1 MKRAPYLSPSIQRVG
16 SEPCNP
22 FRLGSTPCCT
32 EIDGVAVSRLVG
44 EHGSPLFVFSEAT
57 LRAKYREAHRAFARR
72 YPDVQFA
79 WSYKTNY
86 LNAICRVFHQEGAI
100 AEVVSE
106 FEYEKARQNGIPG
119 HDIIFNGPYKNRE
132 ILERAANEGAMIQ
145 VDNLD
150 ELLLLGEIAAQPE
163 RTEPIAVAL
172 RVHLDTGT
180 HAIWSKFGFNA
191 DNQEALRVVRR
202 LLQMPG
208 LKLQGFH
215 AHIGTFILDP
225 DAYRKS
231 ATMLV
236 RLALEAERLGAGPIR
251 YLNLGGGFASR
262 ARLHYQYLSPEQTTP
277 SFDRY
282 AEAICDTITQ
292 AWPAGRPLPRL
303 YLEAGYLISSVVAVK
318 RRPLAAAPTLNGV
331 LAAYGKGAA
340 AVSPAPTYETDRP
353 ALVIDA
359 GVNLLYT
366 TAWYQPSILPAKRC
380 ADLPAPTTVYG
391 CLCMNIDV
399 IREETPLPGLTTG
412 DQVVL
417 HPVGAYNITQSMQF
431 ITYRP
436 AVVMIG
442 LDGTVHVIRRRENLD
457 YVQKLE
463 VVPKHLATKP
473 APDET
478 HEDDFVFVID
488 PGGESR
494 DDSETLMPEQ
504 AAELESK
511 VIARIELHDPNR
523 NGNSHPLRQRS
534 QL

>member
-1 MKRAPYLSPSIQRVG
+1 MNRSPYLAPVIQRVG

-22 FRLGSTPCCT
+22 FRLGSAPSCS
-32 EIDGVAVSRLVG
+32 EIDGVAVAHLTR

-57 LRAKYREAHRAFARR
+57 LRAKYREAHRAFSRR
-72 YPDVQFA
+72 YPDLQFA

-86 LNAICRVFHQEGAI
+86 LNAICRVFHEEGAI

-106 FEYEKARQNGIPG
+106 FEYDKARQNGLPG
-119 HDIIFNGPYKNRE
+119 HDIIFNGPLKSRE

-150 ELLLLGEIAAQPE
+150 ELLLLGEIASQPD
-163 RTEPIAVAL
+163 RTKPIAIAL

-180 HAIWSKFGFNA
+180 HAVWSKFGFNA
-191 DNQEALRVVRR
+191 DNGEALRVVRR

-231 ATMLV
+231 SAMLV
-236 RLALEAERLGAGPIR
+236 RLALEAERLGAEPIR
-251 YLNLGGGFASR
+251 YLNVGGGFASR
-262 ARLHYQYLSPEQTTP
+262 ARLHYQYLSPEQATP

-303 YLEAGYLISSVVAVK
+303 YLETGRALVDEAGYLISTVVAVK
-318 RRPLAAAPTLNGV
+318 RRPTASAPALNGV
-331 LAAYGKGAA
+331 LAAYGKGALGA
-340 AVSPAPTYETDRP
+340 APAHESDRP

-359 GVNLLYT
+359 GINLLYT
-366 TAWYQPSILPAKRC
+366 TAWYLPTILPAKAC
-380 ADLPAPTTVYG
+380 VDIPAPTTIYG

-399 IREETPLPGLTTG
+399 IREEAPLPGLTTG

-442 LDGTVHVIRRRENLD
+442 LDGKVHVIRRRENLN
-457 YVQKLE
+457 YVQELE
-463 VVPKHLATKP
+463 EMPEHLAPHGLKLLSRMDEP
-473 APDET
+473 ARGLNG
-478 HEDDFVFVID
+478 HRND
-488 PGGESR
+488 PAGLNGRSSR
-494 DDSETLMPEQ
+494 
-504 AAELESK
+504 
-511 VIARIELHDPNR
+511 
-523 NGNSHPLRQRS
+523 
-534 QL
+534 

>member
-1 MKRAPYLSPSIQRVG
+1 MNRSPYLSPAIQRVG

-22 FRLGSTPCCT
+22 FRLGSAPRCS
-32 EIDGVAVSRLVG
+32 EIDGVPVTRLVRD
-44 EHGSPLFVFSEAT
+44 HGSPLFVFSEAT
-57 LRAKYREAHRAFARR
+57 LRSKYREAHRAFSRR

-86 LNAICRVFHQEGAI
+86 LNAICRVFHEEGAI

-106 FEYEKARQNGIPG
+106 FEYDKARQNGIPG
-119 HDIIFNGPYKNRE
+119 HDIIFNGPLKGRE

-150 ELLLLGEIAAQPE
+150 ELLLLGEIASQPN
-163 RTEPIAVAL
+163 RAKPIAIAL

-180 HAIWSKFGFNA
+180 HAVWSKFGFNA
-191 DNQEALRVVRR
+191 DNGEALRVVRR
-202 LLQMPG
+202 VLQMPG

-231 ATMLV
+231 SALLV
-236 RLALEAERLGAGPIR
+236 QLALEAERLGAEPIR
-251 YLNLGGGFASR
+251 YLNVGGGFSSR
-262 ARLHYQYLSPEQTTP
+262 ARLHYQYLSPEQVTP

-292 AWPAGRPLPRL
+292 AWPAGRTLPRL
-303 YLEAGYLISSVVAVK
+303 YLETGRALVDEAGYLISTVVAVK
-318 RRPLAAAPTLNGV
+318 RRPAATAPSLNGI
-331 LAAYGKGAA
+331 LAAYGKGALGA
-340 AVSPAPTYETDRP
+340 ASAHEADRP

-359 GVNLLYT
+359 GINLLYT
-366 TAWYQPSILPAKRC
+366 TAWYLPSILPAKAC
-380 ADLPAPTTVYG
+380 VDIPAPTTIYG

-417 HPVGAYNITQSMQF
+417 HPVGAYNVTQSMQF

-436 AVVMIG
+436 AVVMVG
-442 LDGTVHVIRRRENLD
+442 LDGQVHLIRRRENLA
-457 YVQKLE
+457 YVQQLEEVPEHLSPHGIKL
-463 VVPKHLATKP
+463 LART
-473 APDET
+473 DEKSAGLNG
-478 HEDDFVFVID
+478 HKN
-488 PGGESR
+488 GGPV
-494 DDSETLMPEQ
+494 L
-504 AAELESK
+504 
-511 VIARIELHDPNR
+511 
-523 NGNSHPLRQRS
+523 NGRS
-534 QL
+534 SS

>member
-1 MKRAPYLSPSIQRVG
+1 MKLQPYLAPSIQRMG
-16 SEPCNP
+16 HEPCNP
-22 FRLGSTPCCT
+22 FRLGSTPRCS
-32 EIDGVAVSRLVG
+32 EIDGVSVSSLVE

-57 LRAKYREAHRAFARR
+57 LRARYREAHRAFTRR

-106 FEYEKARQNGIPG
+106 FEYDKARQNGIPG
-119 HDIIFNGPYKNRE
+119 HDIIFNGPGKGRE
-132 ILERAANEGAMIQ
+132 ILERAADEEAMIQ

-150 ELLLLGEIAAQPE
+150 ELLLLGEIAAQSG
-163 RTEPIAVAL
+163 RTKPIAIAL

-180 HAIWSKFGFNA
+180 HAVWSKFGFNA
-191 DNQEALRVVRR
+191 DNGEALRVVRR
-202 LLQMPG
+202 VLQMPG

-225 DAYRKS
+225 EAYRKS
-231 ATMLV
+231 ATVLV
-236 RLALEAERLGAGPIR
+236 QLALEAERLGAGPVR
-251 YLNLGGGFASR
+251 YLNMGGGFASR
-262 ARLHYQYLSPEQTTP
+262 SRLHYQYLSPEQVTP

-292 AWPAGRPLPRL
+292 AWPAGRPLPKL
-303 YLEAGYLISSVVAVK
+303 YLETGRALVDEAGYLISTVVAVK
-318 RRPLAAAPTLNGV
+318 RRPTSSSLPGV
-331 LAAYGKGAA
+331 LAAYGKAA
-340 AVSPAPTYETDRP
+340 PAQGSVHETDRP

-366 TAWYQPSILPAKRC
+366 TTWYQHSILPAKAC
-380 ADLPAPTTVYG
+380 VDLPAPTTVYG

-399 IREETPLPGLTTG
+399 IREETPLPSLTTG

-442 LDGTVHVIRRRENLD
+442 LDHKVHVIRRRENLS
-457 YVQKLE
+457 YVQQLE
-463 VVPKHLATKP
+463 KTPLHLAAKPVPKKSDSSPHPLKSEP
-473 APDET
+473 
-478 HEDDFVFVID
+478 FVYVID
-488 PGGESR
+488 PRSGEVQEPSLLAAAFNGGSR
-494 DDSETLMPEQ
+494 
-504 AAELESK
+504 
-511 VIARIELHDPNR
+511 R
-523 NGNSHPLRQRS
+523 
-534 QL
+534 

>member
-1 MKRAPYLSPSIQRVG
+1 MNRSPYLSPAIQRVG

-22 FRLGSTPCCT
+22 FRLGSAPRCS
-32 EIDGVAVSRLVG
+32 EIDGVAVSQLVR

-57 LRAKYREAHRAFARR
+57 LRAKYREAHRAFSRR

-86 LNAICRVFHQEGAI
+86 LNAICRVFHEEGAI

-106 FEYEKARQNGIPG
+106 FEYDKARQNRIPG
-119 HDIIFNGPYKNRE
+119 HDIIFNGPLKSRE
-132 ILERAANEGAMIQ
+132 ILERAAKEGAMIQ

-150 ELLLLGEIAAQPE
+150 ELLLLGEIASQPGRE
-163 RTEPIAVAL
+163 KPIAIAL

-180 HAIWSKFGFNA
+180 HAVWSKFGFNA
-191 DNQEALRVVRR
+191 DNGEALRVVRR

-231 ATMLV
+231 SAVLV
-236 RLALEAERLGAGPIR
+236 KLALDAERLGAEPIR
-251 YLNLGGGFASR
+251 YLNVGGGFASR
-262 ARLHYQYLSPEQTTP
+262 ARLHYQYLSPEQATP

-303 YLEAGYLISSVVAVK
+303 YLETGRALVDEAGYLISTVVAVK
-318 RRPLAAAPTLNGV
+318 RRPMTPASSLNGV
-331 LAAYGKGAA
+331 LAAYGKGALGA
-340 AVSPAPTYETDRP
+340 APAHEADRP

-359 GVNLLYT
+359 GINLLYT
-366 TAWYQPSILPAKRC
+366 TAWYLPSILPAKAC
-380 ADLPAPTTVYG
+380 VDVPAPTTIYG

-399 IREETPLPGLTTG
+399 IREEAPLPGLTTG

-442 LDGTVHVIRRRENLD
+442 LDGTAHVIRRRENLD
-457 YVQKLE
+457 YVQELE
-463 VVPKHLATKP
+463 EVPEHLAPHGLKLVDKT
-473 APDET
+473 
-478 HEDDFVFVID
+478 DDKHTGLNGHGNVLK
-488 PGGESR
+488 ERSR
-494 DDSETLMPEQ
+494 
-504 AAELESK
+504 
-511 VIARIELHDPNR
+511 V
-523 NGNSHPLRQRS
+523 
-534 QL
+534 

>member
-1 MKRAPYLSPSIQRVG
+1 LAR
-16 SEPCNP
+16 
-22 FRLGSTPCCT
+22 
-32 EIDGVAVSRLVG
+32 
-44 EHGSPLFVFSEAT
+44 EHGSPLFVFSEAM
-57 LRAKYREAHRAFARR
+57 LRAKYREAHRAFSRR

-86 LNAICRVFHQEGAI
+86 LNAICRVFHEEGAI

-106 FEYEKARQNGIPG
+106 FEYDKARQNGIPG
-119 HDIIFNGPYKNRE
+119 HDIIFNGPLKSRE

-150 ELLLLGEIAAQPE
+150 ELLLLGEIASRPD
-163 RTEPIAVAL
+163 RSKPIAIAL
-172 RVHLDTGT
+172 RVYLNTGT
-180 HAIWSKFGFNA
+180 HAVWSKFGFNA
-191 DNQEALRVVRR
+191 DNGEALRAVRR

-231 ATMLV
+231 SAMLV
-236 RLALEAERLGAGPIR
+236 RLALEAERLGAEPIR
-251 YLNLGGGFASR
+251 YLNVGGGFASR
-262 ARLHYQYLSPEQTTP
+262 ARLHYQYLSPEQVTP

-303 YLEAGYLISSVVAVK
+303 YLETGRALVDEAGYLISTVVAVK
-318 RRPLAAAPTLNGV
+318 RRPIVGV
-331 LAAYGKGAA
+331 PLLSEVLTAYGKGTTALGAA
-340 AVSPAPTYETDRP
+340 PAHEADRP

-366 TAWYQPSILPAKRC
+366 TAWYLPSILPAKAC
-380 ADLPAPTTVYG
+380 VDVPAPTTIYG

-399 IREETPLPGLTTG
+399 IREEAPLPGLTTG

-442 LDGTVHVIRRRENLD
+442 LDGAVHVIRRRENLA
-457 YVQKLE
+457 YVQELEEVPEHLTQKL
-463 VVPKHLATKP
+463 VPKKTHSLPIRRPELNADRRSEGSVLLSFSEGKTNYDTMRHNGKRSHL
-473 APDET
+473 
-478 HEDDFVFVID
+478 
-488 PGGESR
+488 
-494 DDSETLMPEQ
+494 
-504 AAELESK
+504 
-511 VIARIELHDPNR
+511 
-523 NGNSHPLRQRS
+523 
-534 QL
+534 

>member
-1 MKRAPYLSPSIQRVG
+1 
-16 SEPCNP
+16 
-22 FRLGSTPCCT
+22 
-32 EIDGVAVSRLVG
+32 
-44 EHGSPLFVFSEAT
+44 
-57 LRAKYREAHRAFARR
+57 
-72 YPDVQFA
+72 
-79 WSYKTNY
+79 
-86 LNAICRVFHQEGAI
+86 VFHEEGAI

-106 FEYEKARQNGIPG
+106 FEYDKARQNGIPG
-119 HDIIFNGPYKNRE
+119 HDIIFNGPLKSRE

-150 ELLLLGEIAAQPE
+150 ELLLLGEIASQPG
-163 RTEPIAVAL
+163 RPKPIAIAL
-172 RVHLDTGT
+172 RVYLDTGT
-180 HAIWSKFGFNA
+180 HAVWSKFGFNA
-191 DNQEALRVVRR
+191 DNGEALRVVRR

-231 ATMLV
+231 SAMLV
-236 RLALEAERLGAGPIR
+236 HLALEAERLGAEPIR
-251 YLNLGGGFASR
+251 YLNVGGGFASR
-262 ARLHYQYLSPEQTTP
+262 ARLHYQYLSPEQATP

-303 YLEAGYLISSVVAVK
+303 YLETGRALVDEAGYLISTVVAVK
-318 RRPLAAAPTLNGV
+318 RRLMTPPPSLNGV

-340 AVSPAPTYETDRP
+340 ALGATPAHEADRP

-359 GVNLLYT
+359 GINLLYT
-366 TAWYQPSILPAKRC
+366 TAWYLPSILPAKAC
-380 ADLPAPTTVYG
+380 VDVPAPTTIYG

-399 IREETPLPGLTTG
+399 IREEAPLPGLTTG

-442 LDGTVHVIRRRENLD
+442 LDGAVHVIRRRENLE
-457 YVQKLE
+457 YVQELE
-463 VVPKHLATKP
+463 EVPEHLAPHGLKLIAKNDDKP
-473 APDET
+473 TGLNGHKNGRPVLKER
-478 HEDDFVFVID
+478 
-488 PGGESR
+488 SR
-494 DDSETLMPEQ
+494 L
-504 AAELESK
+504 
-511 VIARIELHDPNR
+511 
-523 NGNSHPLRQRS
+523 
-534 QL
+534 

>member
-1 MKRAPYLSPSIQRVG
+1 MKPYLSPAIQRVG

-22 FRLGSTPCCT
+22 FRLGSTPSCP
-32 EIDGVAVSRLVG
+32 EIDGVAVSHLVR
-44 EHGSPLFVFSEAT
+44 EHGSPLFVFSEAM
-57 LRAKYREAHRAFARR
+57 LRSKYREAHRAFSRR

-86 LNAICRVFHQEGAI
+86 LNAICRVFHDEGAI

-106 FEYEKARQNGIPG
+106 FEYDKARQNGMAG
-119 HDIIFNGPYKNRE
+119 RDIIFNGPHKGRA

-150 ELLLLGEIAAQPE
+150 ELLMLGEIASQPG
-163 RTEPIAVAL
+163 RAGKPIAIAL

-180 HAIWSKFGFNA
+180 HAVWSKFGFNA
-191 DNQEALRVVRR
+191 DNGEALRVVRR

-231 ATMLV
+231 SATLV
-236 RLALEAERLGAGPIR
+236 RLALEAERLGADPIR
-251 YLNLGGGFASR
+251 YLNVGGGFASR
-262 ARLHYQYLSPEQTTP
+262 ARLHYQYLSPQQVTP

-282 AEAICDTITQ
+282 AEAICDTIIQ

-303 YLEAGYLISSVVAVK
+303 YLETGRALVDEAGYLISSVVAVK
-318 RRPLAAAPTLNGV
+318 RRQLASASQLGGV
-331 LAAYGKGAA
+331 LAAYGKGASQSA
-340 AVSPAPTYETDRP
+340 SAVETDRP

-366 TAWYQPSILPAKRC
+366 TAWYLPSILPARAC
-380 ADLPAPTTVYG
+380 VDNPAPTTVYG
-391 CLCMNIDV
+391 CLCMNIDI

-442 LDGTVHVIRRRENLD
+442 TDGEVHVIRRRENLE
-457 YVQKLE
+457 YVQQLE
-463 VVPKHLATKP
+463 EVPEHLGGP
-473 APDET
+473 APAQRT
-478 HEDDFVFVID
+478 SPQLGKGHTT
-488 PGGESR
+488 PLPLLNHRSR
-494 DDSETLMPEQ
+494 L
-504 AAELESK
+504 
-511 VIARIELHDPNR
+511 
-523 NGNSHPLRQRS
+523 
-534 QL
+534 